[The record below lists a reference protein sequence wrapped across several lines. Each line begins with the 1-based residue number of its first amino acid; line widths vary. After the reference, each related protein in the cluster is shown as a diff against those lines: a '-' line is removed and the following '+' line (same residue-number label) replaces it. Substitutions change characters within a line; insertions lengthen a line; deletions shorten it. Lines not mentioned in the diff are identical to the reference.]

1 MEYSTST
8 AVNPEQARAATA
20 DLGFPRAVV
29 RASGADDLTVRT
41 GDMSNDEEAE
51 IQKAVAELGGE
62 TTKVRDEL
70 IGPSLGDE
78 LWSKALIALGV
89 ALAVRLAYL
98 SARFRPTFGAAAVMA
113 MAMAMAMAH
122 DVIILI
128 GSFAWL
134 GKPIDRVF
142 LAALL
147 TVIGYSVNDTVVVFD
162 WVRETWAASTRKVPF
177 AQVVNRAILQTVP
190 RTLNTGLGAVLIL
203 SALTV
208 LGGDSLTDF
217 ALALLIGIA
226 VGTYSSMFTA
236 SPIAIELQVH
246 SRAPPLRPADK
257 SGARVTSTRAR
268 AAPARSVRRQDR
280 GDRI

>member
-98 SARFRPTFGAAAVMA
+98 SARFRPTFGAAA
-113 MAMAMAMAH
+113 AMAH

>member
-98 SARFRPTFGAAAVMA
+98 SARFRPTFGAAA
-113 MAMAMAMAH
+113 AMAH

-208 LGGDSLTDF
+208 LSGDSLTDF

>member
-1 MEYSTST
+1 VEYSTST

-98 SARFRPTFGAAAVMA
+98 SARFRPTFGAAA
-113 MAMAMAMAH
+113 AMAH